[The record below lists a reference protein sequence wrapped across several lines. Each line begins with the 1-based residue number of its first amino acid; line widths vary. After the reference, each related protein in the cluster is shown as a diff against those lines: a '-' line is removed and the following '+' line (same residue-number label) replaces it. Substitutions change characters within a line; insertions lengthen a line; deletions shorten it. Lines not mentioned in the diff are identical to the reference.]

1 MTKLIN
7 SDLSLT
13 FVVEGDDAVDS
24 FLSFLKANG
33 LKAGK
38 KPIAELLD
46 GKRDEVAGFYLVAE
60 DSVELPSDDEAEAA
74 ADTAEVAAPVVAP
87 KASDADEKPAF
98 DASLVDSAV
107 AEFLAKGGPVVT
119 SKPAET
125 AAPAPVRA
133 KVEKVV
139 KACEPKG
146 KVKPV
151 RKGTKIANGLEAL
164 LSGVTAEALLAVNIG
179 DDLVDFCNRRV
190 TKRGYGI
197 ALLEGGVIKLVL
209 PEGATAIAF
218 S

>member
-7 SDLSLT
+7 SDLNLS
-13 FVVEGDDAVDS
+13 FVVEGDDVVDS
-24 FLSFLKANG
+24 FLSFLKDNG
-33 LKAGK
+33 LRAGK
-38 KPIAELLD
+38 KPISDLLE
-46 GKRDEVAGFYLVAE
+46 GKRDEVAGFYRIE
-60 DSVELPSDDEAEAA
+60 DDSVVLPDEDEAE
-74 ADTAEVAAPVVAP
+74 VVVAPVVAP

-98 DASLVDSAV
+98 DGSLVDGAI

-119 SKPAET
+119 TAPVKA
-125 AAPAPVRA
+125 AAPATTRA

-164 LSGVTAEALLAVNIG
+164 LAGVTAEALLAVGIG
-179 DDLVDFCNRRV
+179 DDVVDFCNRRV

-209 PEGATAIAF
+209 PEGATAVVF
-218 S
+218 SG